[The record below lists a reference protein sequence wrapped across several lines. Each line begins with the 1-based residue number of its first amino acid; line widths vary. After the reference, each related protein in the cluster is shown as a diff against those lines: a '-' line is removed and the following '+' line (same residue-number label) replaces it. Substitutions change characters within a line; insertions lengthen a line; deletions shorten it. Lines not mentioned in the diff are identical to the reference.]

1 MKRWTAW
8 MLALCMAFTVCPALA
23 EDVATGTDLPAW
35 DEAACDHMNVQCEQS
50 PACEVAGCIHM
61 GQDAHGLDVPLCD
74 KGRWVIQRQNAAGVT
89 AKGQID
95 LNAGDAVIWR
105 GGTYEV
111 TGGEARTSSITV
123 KENLNVCLR
132 LRKAKADT
140 VTVENGAS
148 LTLET
153 SDVNSVAQ
161 LNVAEDADVTF
172 AGRGAVR
179 VDAVMYDPQHLP
191 AALAVR
197 SGSVQ
202 ATMEESNGRTAYRF
216 AMGGASA
223 VTVDGKD
230 YPACADEQGEVWLWL
245 AAPGAGAV
253 WQADVVDGVLAVAQ
267 TVPVTEAP
275 VTEAP
280 VTEAPATEA
289 PVTEA
294 PVTETPVTEVP
305 ATEAPVTE
313 APATEA
319 PVTEA
324 PVTEAPATEAPVTE
338 APATEVPVTEAPV
351 TEAPATEA
359 PATEAPATEAPWDE
373 SQCDHVTLDCE
384 NAPKCDIAGCEHIGQ
399 DVHGLD
405 IPLCEAGEWLLNQ
418 EDAFMQGVALYSI
431 RSTPID
437 LSMGDAVIWR
447 SGSYTLLNGT
457 GNVTVAGNRVV
468 ILTLDNAKVSEL
480 KLGQRAQCS
489 MIAEGRCQIDTITSG
504 EEATLVMN
512 SQGHLTVTNPI
523 SLPVQVLG
531 GSVKATLTETEGR
544 QLYGFVMSGCKTA
557 KVAALDME
565 TAAAADGVAYLWLPA
580 PAEGMEWATRIEG
593 ETLLVEQTASIPE
606 GEPVPVQSGAQMNAV
621 EGRTYLL
628 TGIMDNTALVVDVP
642 GVTVLLDGVDHA
654 GDVLVKASVPYTLI
668 VKTASRV
675 ASLEKAQVV
684 AEATLTVSGAATET
698 NFASGSAVLMQ
709 IPAGYETY
717 ETETPVRAQ
726 ALTMDGTPAAL
737 LMSAEGKLLLPVP
750 AEGDLYTVSVTET
763 SITVQTLHNA
773 YDLAKTPEVN
783 AGNRAEFTVTG
794 AGKGTIKA
802 SGSAEAKAK
811 FTDMA
816 LEGTL
821 TLENETLS
829 VDAAGVNVLKAETD
843 AILLQGESKLV
854 LATLNGNLTLYQ
866 QNMVGLELTG
876 NIRVVPEVAGSHLC
890 VTLKDKQG
898 NAPANRAVQVMLG
911 DKLLE
916 CQTFEDGTLHLWG
929 LGDVTGK
936 AMAITDGENVYTAVI
951 TGTSVLATTGLTI
964 DQVLCEDMP
973 DGTVRVTVAC
983 EGMKSAGVQVSYT
996 AADTPDTFDAAAA
1009 RIPMQNGTAILTDVQ
1024 PGQAITLRVYVSAQE
1039 GAALTA
1045 DNADGF
1051 QFSEQVAHIHRVS
1064 YPVDQKDA
1072 ASVVYTGKAYV
1083 NPLKL
1088 PQDAKV
1094 TYTGKQ
1100 LNEYGMPVD
1109 VGDYVMHVEIPQSNT
1124 SYLPGIYDIPFCIGK
1139 IQLHIIPEPNQEKYA
1154 GDPDPAEFPF
1164 TVEGLLYYDAVGGV
1178 LIREEGEEPGNY
1190 RFLTRELVVKDYY
1203 EPIVYSSD
1211 PVFTILP
1218 APTVSWG
1225 GGGMMG
1231 EVLRPIRQTI
1241 VKKNGDKVSVM
1252 LNTAGNL
1259 RVSGTDYG
1267 CVVRASDTDFAKN
1280 VRPSLS
1286 YNEEEDLLLLR
1297 LRTEPDVNKDGG
1309 YATGDDGKVI
1319 WSGRC
1324 LRITYDAL
1332 RMLRNKGIDAI
1343 SLNVKEAALTVQ
1355 MEELFSDE
1363 VMELVKSLTRNTG
1376 NAFVRVEIIPVTEEI
1391 PEDITALL
1399 PVTDGW
1405 HMAVYIQVVQER
1417 YDITSMLPGTT
1428 MQVDLEPV
1436 AELLDSVSMYD
1447 EDTFA
1452 GAYTLAVKTE
1462 AGELWPVNSPVL
1474 ELPED
1479 EEKKEPLEVAAQL
1492 MADKNPLYVAPFQPD
1507 ELDKVVYPTM
1517 LYTHRYLTLPVPE
1530 ALTVWCV
1537 RTPAELM
1544 ATPQPEETAAPVE
1557 SK

>member
-1 MKRWTAW
+1 

-35 DEAACDHMNVQCEQS
+35 DENACDHMNVQCEQS
-50 PACEVAGCIHM
+50 PACEVAGCAHI
-61 GQDAHGLDVPLCD
+61 GQDAQGLDVPLCD

-89 AKGQID
+89 AKGKID

-123 KENLNVCLR
+123 KGNVTVRLR
-132 LRKAKADT
+132 LRQAKAG
-140 VTVENGAS
+140 VVSVENGAS

-172 AGRGAVR
+172 AGDGAVR
-179 VDAVMYDPQHLP
+179 VDAVTYDPQHEP
-191 AALAVR
+191 AALVVR

-230 YPACADEQGEVWLWL
+230 YPACANEQGDVWLWL
-245 AAPGAGAV
+245 AAPGAGAT
-253 WQADVVDGVLAVAQ
+253 WQANVVDGVLAVAQ
-267 TVPVTEAP
+267 TVPATEAPVTEAP

-280 VTEAPATEA
+280 VTEAP
-289 PVTEA
+289 V
-294 PVTETPVTEVP
+294 
-305 ATEAPVTE
+305 
-313 APATEA
+313 TEA

-324 PVTEAPATEAPVTE
+324 PVTEAPVTEAPVTE
-338 APATEVPVTEAPV
+338 APVTEAPVTEAPVTEVPATEVPVTEVPVTEAPV
-351 TEAPATEA
+351 TEIPVTEA
-359 PATEAPATEAPWDE
+359 PVTEAPVTEVPWDE

-384 NAPKCDIAGCEHIGQ
+384 NAPKCDIPGCEHIGQ

-418 EDAFMQGVALYSI
+418 EDAFMQGVSLYSI

-437 LSMGDAVIWR
+437 LSLGDAVIWR

-457 GNVTVAGNRVV
+457 GSVTVAGNRVV
-468 ILTLDNAKVSEL
+468 ILTLDSAKVSEL

-489 MIAEGRCQIDTITSG
+489 MNADGQCQIDTITAG
-504 EEATLVMN
+504 EEVTLALN
-512 SQGHLTVTNPI
+512 SQGHLTVTNPV

-531 GSVKATLTETEGR
+531 GSVKANLTEAEGR
-544 QLYGFVMSGCKTA
+544 QLFGFVMSGCKTA
-557 KVAALDME
+557 KVPALDME

-580 PAEGMEWATRIEG
+580 PAEGMEWATRIDG

-606 GEPVPVQSGAQMNAV
+606 GEPVPVQSGAQVNAV

-628 TGIMDNTALVVDVP
+628 TGTMDNTALVVDVP

-654 GDVLVKASVPYTLI
+654 GDALVKASVPYTLI
-668 VKTASRV
+668 VKTPSRV

-684 AEATLTVSGAATET
+684 AEATLTVSGAMAET
-698 NFASGSAVLMQ
+698 SFASGSAVLMQ

-717 ETETPVRAQ
+717 ETDTPVRAQ
-726 ALTMDGTPAAL
+726 SLTMDGTPAAL

-750 AEGDLYTVSVTET
+750 AEGDLYTVNVTET
-763 SITVQTLHNA
+763 AITVQTLHNA
-773 YDLAKTPEVN
+773 YDLAKTTEVN
-783 AGNRAEFTVTG
+783 AGSRGEFTVTG
-794 AGKGTIKA
+794 AGKGSIKA
-802 SGSAEAKAK
+802 SGNAEAKAK
-811 FTDMA
+811 FADMA

-829 VDAAGVNVLKAETD
+829 VDATGVNVLKAETD
-843 AILLQGESKLV
+843 AIILQGESKLA
-854 LATLNGNLTLYQ
+854 LAASNGSLTLHQ
-866 QNMVGLELTG
+866 QNMSGLELRG

-996 AADTPDTFDAAAA
+996 AADTPDTFDAATA
-1009 RIPMQNGTAILTDVQ
+1009 RIPMQDGTAILTDVQ

-1045 DNADGF
+1045 ENADGF

-1064 YPVDQKDA
+1064 YPVDQKKE

-1094 TYTGKQ
+1094 TYSGKY
-1100 LNEYGMPVD
+1100 LNEYGIPVD
-1109 VGDYVMHVEIPQSNT
+1109 VGDYVMHVEIPQTNT
-1124 SYLPGIYDIPFCIGK
+1124 SYLPGIYDIPFSIGK

-1154 GDPDPAEFPF
+1154 GDLDPAEFPF

-1190 RFLTRELVVKDYY
+1190 RFLTTELMVKDYY

-1218 APTVSWG
+1218 APTPGWG

-1241 VKKNGDKVSVM
+1241 EKKNGSKVSVM

-1286 YNEEEDLLLLR
+1286 YNEKEDLLLLR

-1309 YATGDDGKVI
+1309 YATGEDGKVI

-1363 VMELVKSLTRNTG
+1363 VQALVKTLTKNPG
-1376 NAFVRVEIIPVTEEI
+1376 SAFVRVEIIPVTEDT

-1405 HMAVYIQVVQER
+1405 HMAVYIQIVQER

-1436 AELLDSVSMYD
+1436 AELLESVNMYD

-1452 GAYTLAVKTE
+1452 GVYTLAVKTE

-1474 ELPED
+1474 ELPQD
-1479 EEKKEPLEVAAQL
+1479 EEKTPLEKKEPLEVAAQL
-1492 MADKNPLYVAPFQPD
+1492 MADKKPLYVAPFQPD

-1537 RTPAELM
+1537 RTPAELI
-1544 ATPQPEETAAPVE
+1544 PQPEETAAPE
-1557 SK
+1557 ETK

>member
-1 MKRWTAW
+1 

-23 EDVATGTDLPAW
+23 EDVTTGTDLPAW
-35 DEAACDHMNVQCEQS
+35 DEAACDHMNAQCEQS
-50 PACEVAGCIHM
+50 PACDVAGCVHI

-74 KGRWVIQRQNAAGVT
+74 KGSWVIQRQNAAGVT
-89 AKGQID
+89 AKGNID
-95 LNAGDAVIWR
+95 LNVGDAVIWR
-105 GGTYEV
+105 SGTLEV
-111 TGGEARTSSITV
+111 TGGEARTSAITV
-123 KENLNVCLR
+123 KENVSVRLR
-132 LRKAKADT
+132 LKKAT
-140 VTVENGAS
+140 VGAITVENGAS
-148 LTLET
+148 LILET

-161 LNVAEDADVTF
+161 LSVAEDADVTF
-172 AGRGAVR
+172 AGEGAVR
-179 VDAVMYDPQHLP
+179 VDAVTYDPEHLP

-202 ATMEESNGRTAYRF
+202 ATMEETNGRTAHRF
-216 AMGGASA
+216 AMSGASA

-245 AAPGAGAV
+245 VSPGAGAA
-253 WQADVVDGVLAVAQ
+253 WQANVVDGVLVVAQ
-267 TVPVTEAP
+267 TVT
-275 VTEAP
+275 
-280 VTEAPATEA
+280 ATEA

-294 PVTETPVTEVP
+294 PVTEVPVTEAPVTETPITEAPVTEVP

-319 PVTEA
+319 PVTEVPATQA
-324 PVTEAPATEAPVTE
+324 PVTE
-338 APATEVPVTEAPV
+338 VPV
-351 TEAPATEA
+351 TEA

-384 NAPKCDIAGCEHIGQ
+384 MAPKCDIPGCEHIGQ

-418 EDAFMQGVALYSI
+418 EDAFMQGVSLYSI

-437 LSMGDAVIWR
+437 LSLGDAVIWR

-457 GNVTVAGNRVV
+457 GSVTVAGNRVV

-489 MIAEGRCQIDTITSG
+489 MTAEGQNQIDTITAG
-504 EEATLVMN
+504 EEATLALN
-512 SQGHLTVTNPI
+512 SQGHLTVTNPV
-523 SLPVQVLG
+523 SVPVQVLG
-531 GSVKATLTETEGR
+531 GSVKATLTEAEGR

-565 TAAAADGVAYLWLPA
+565 TTAAADGVAYLWLPA
-580 PAEGMEWATRIEG
+580 PAEGMEWATRVDG

-606 GEPVPVQSGAQMNAV
+606 GEPVPVQSGAQVNAV

-628 TGIMDNTALVVDVP
+628 TGTMDNTALVVDVP

-684 AEATLTVSGAATET
+684 AEATLTVSGTMAET

-717 ETETPVRAQ
+717 ETDTPVRAQ
-726 ALTMDGTPAAL
+726 ALTMDGVPAAL

-750 AEGDLYTVSVTET
+750 AEGDLYTVSVTEGA
-763 SITVQTLHNA
+763 ITVQTLHNA
-773 YDLAKTPEVN
+773 YDLAKTPEIN
-783 AGNRAEFTVTG
+783 AANRGEFTVTG

-802 SGSAEAKAK
+802 SGNAEAKAK
-811 FTDMA
+811 FADMA

-829 VDAAGVNVLKAETD
+829 VEATGVNVLQAETD
-843 AILLQGESKLV
+843 AIILQGESKLA
-854 LATLNGNLTLYQ
+854 LTAINGSLTLHQ
-866 QNMVGLELTG
+866 QNMAGLELSG

-890 VTLKDKQG
+890 VTLKDKEG

-951 TGTSVLATTGLTI
+951 TGASVLATTGLTI

-973 DGTVRVTVAC
+973 NGTVRVTVAC

-996 AADTPDTFDAAAA
+996 AADTPDTFDPATV
-1009 RIPMQNGTAILTDVQ
+1009 RIPLQDGTAILSDVQ

-1039 GAALTA
+1039 GAQLTA

-1064 YPVDQKDA
+1064 LPVDQKDA
-1072 ASVVYTGKAYV
+1072 ASVAYTGKAYV

-1088 PQDAKV
+1088 PEDAKI
-1094 TYTGKQ
+1094 TYSGKY

-1124 SYLPGIYDIPFCIGK
+1124 TYLPGIYDIPFSIGK
-1139 IQLHIIPEPNQEKYA
+1139 IQLHVIPAPNQEKYA
-1154 GDPDPAEFPF
+1154 GDLDPEEFPF

-1190 RFLTRELVVKDYY
+1190 RFLTTELVLKDYY

-1218 APTVSWG
+1218 APTTSWG
-1225 GGGMMG
+1225 GGGVMG
-1231 EVLRPIRQTI
+1231 EVLSPIRQTI
-1241 VKKNGDKVSVM
+1241 EKKNGGKVSVM

-1286 YNEEEDLLLLR
+1286 YNEKEDLLLLR
-1297 LRTEPDVNKDGG
+1297 LRTEPDVNNDGG

-1319 WSGRC
+1319 WSGRY

-1332 RMLRNKGIDAI
+1332 RMLRNKGINAI
-1343 SLNVKEAALTVQ
+1343 SLNVKDAALTVQ

-1363 VMELVKSLTRNTG
+1363 VQALVKTLTKNPG
-1376 NAFVRVEIIPVTEEI
+1376 NAFVRVEIIPVTEET

-1405 HMAVYIQVVQER
+1405 RMAVYIQIVQER

-1436 AELLDSVSMYD
+1436 AELLESVDMYD

-1452 GAYTLAVKTE
+1452 GVYTLAVKTE

-1479 EEKKEPLEVAAQL
+1479 EEEEKEPLEVAAQL
-1492 MADKNPLYVAPFQPD
+1492 LADKQPLYVAPFQVD

-1517 LYTHRYLTLPVPE
+1517 LYTHRYLTLPVTE

-1537 RTPAELM
+1537 RTPAELL
-1544 ATPQPEETAAPVE
+1544 PQPAETAAPE
-1557 SK
+1557 ENK